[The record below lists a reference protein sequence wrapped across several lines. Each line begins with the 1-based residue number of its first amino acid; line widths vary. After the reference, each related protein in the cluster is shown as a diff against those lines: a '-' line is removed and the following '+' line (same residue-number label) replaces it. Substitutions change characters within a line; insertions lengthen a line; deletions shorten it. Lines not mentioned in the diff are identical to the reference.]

1 VPLSGID
8 VDVSASLGLAVA
20 PAHGD
25 TVATL
30 LKRADLAMY
39 DAKHGG
45 RPLRVFDQSLDTSSP
60 AKLAMVAELRG
71 AIERGDVDVHVQPKV
86 AAATGELI
94 GVEALCR
101 WSTPER
107 GDVSPGEFVPLA
119 ERSGLIRPLTRHVLD
134 VAVGACAAWQDAAP
148 GVGVSVNVSVRSLSD
163 DELVR
168 VVDRVLRRHRLDASL
183 LTLEITESHIM
194 ANPRDTLDVLHDL
207 RLRGLRLSVDDF
219 GTGYS
224 SLSYLRRLPVDEV
237 KIDRSFVHNMVA
249 EPDDAAIV
257 RSIVELSR
265 TLSLRVV
272 AEGVEDA
279 ATWQALAD
287 LGVDEI
293 QGWIVSRAIPHAE
306 LSQWA
311 KAHVPLRH
319 LRVV

>member
-1 VPLSGID
+1 
-8 VDVSASLGLAVA
+8 
-20 PAHGD
+20 
-25 TVATL
+25 
-30 LKRADLAMY
+30 
-39 DAKHGG
+39 
-45 RPLRVFDQSLDTSSP
+45 
-60 AKLAMVAELRG
+60 
-71 AIERGDVDVHVQPKV
+71 
-86 AAATGELI
+86 
-94 GVEALCR
+94 
-101 WSTPER
+101 
-107 GDVSPGEFVPLA
+107 
-119 ERSGLIRPLTRHVLD
+119 
-134 VAVGACAAWQDAAP
+134 
-148 GVGVSVNVSVRSLSD
+148 
-163 DELVR
+163 VR